1 MKLGLK
7 DNLGFVGLIREGGM
21 VLVMDWLFFL
31 MQYFAGDEKSIIL
44 VVILSLVFILNLISI
59 VFDHLNKVFNKDL
72 WNSVMVILYG
82 IGFILYILF

>member
-1 MKLGLK
+1 MTR
-7 DNLGFVGLIREGGM
+7 DIINLLFGFSFG
-21 VLVMDWLFFL
+21 FFL

-44 VVILSLVFILNLISI
+44 VVILSLVLILNLISI
-59 VFDHLNKVFNKDL
+59 VFDHLNKIFNKDL

>member
-1 MKLGLK
+1 MTR
-7 DNLGFVGLIREGGM
+7 DIINLLFGFSFG
-21 VLVMDWLFFL
+21 FFL
-31 MQYFAGDEKSIIL
+31 MQYFAGDEKSI
-44 VVILSLVFILNLISI
+44 VILSMVLILNLISI

>member
-1 MKLGLK
+1 MTR
-7 DNLGFVGLIREGGM
+7 DIINLLFGFAFG
-21 VLVMDWLFFL
+21 FFL

-44 VVILSLVFILNLISI
+44 VVILSLVLILNLISI

-72 WNSVMVILYG
+72 WNTVMVILYG